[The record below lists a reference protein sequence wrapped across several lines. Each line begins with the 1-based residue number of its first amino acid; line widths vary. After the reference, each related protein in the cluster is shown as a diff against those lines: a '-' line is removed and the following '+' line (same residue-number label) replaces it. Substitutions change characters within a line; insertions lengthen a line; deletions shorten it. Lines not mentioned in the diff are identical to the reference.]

1 MSKQIHKK
9 TFVMF
14 CMIIISLFWSKLQKG
29 VYIILPFKIVDF
41 FRYQAVFFYF
51 NRRTCLSSKNR
62 RKQLQFI
69 YLIYLNY
76 GFFYLPNSCLF
87 GRILDK
93 IKKNHYSE

>member
-29 VYIILPFKIVDF
+29 VYIILPREIVDF

-51 NRRTCLSSKNR
+51 NRRTCLPFEQYAETTAIHISDLFELWILLLTKF
-62 RKQLQFI
+62 LFI
-69 YLIYLNY
+69 WQD
-76 GFFYLPNSCLF
+76 S
-87 GRILDK
+87 
-93 IKKNHYSE
+93 